1 MKALRENGFFS
12 ERKFFQKKGEIIIP
26 LTYPEPDT
34 IIEVGCFRLED
45 NFKIKKNMIFESNKL
60 AGDPLDIY
68 KNGKQV
74 ALGEGVII
82 DDIRGVR
89 VTENVKAP
97 KEEIFY
103 NTKIIFGGCITEPEE
118 KFGEGRIL
126 ELREWWNEPAKVI
139 KDNKVIAYGE
149 ILVMDES
156 FGVKITE
163 VVE

>member
-1 MKALRENGFFS
+1 M
-12 ERKFFQKKGEIIIP
+12 
-26 LTYPEPDT
+26 
-34 IIEVGCFRLED
+34 
-45 NFKIKKNMIFESNKL
+45 
-60 AGDPLDIY
+60 
-68 KNGKQV
+68 GKV
-74 ALGEGVII
+74 LS
-82 DDIRGVR
+82 
-89 VTENVKAP
+89 K
-97 KEEIFY
+97 
-103 NTKIIFGGCITEPEE
+103 EE